1 MNYRSRYSN
10 DDESRIDMTPLI
22 DMVFILLIF
31 FIVTTSFVRE
41 TGIEVKRPVAST
53 AVKKENASLFLR
65 ISPEGRIYLEGN
77 ELDIRNV
84 KARMERFLA
93 DTPSG
98 SVVIV
103 ADTSCPTGITVEVLD
118 ACRDAGVKD
127 VSVATKKIEE

>member
-1 MNYRSRYSN
+1 M
-10 DDESRIDMTPLI
+10 DDDAKADMTPLI

-41 TGIEVKRPVAST
+41 TGIEVKRPVASSAT
-53 AVKKENASLFLR
+53 TKEKASLFVG
-65 ISPEGRIYLEGN
+65 ISPEGRVYLEGR

-93 DTPSG
+93 DTPAG

-118 ACRDAGVKD
+118 ACRNAGINN
-127 VSVATKKIEE
+127 VSVATSKPME